1 MREGIKAFLCH
12 TKLLTTNI
20 APGHKFILNDPF
32 YSFFFFRVCVC
43 VCVCMC
49 FKNIE
54 RFTNLR
60 VILAQ
65 GPC

>member
-49 FKNIE
+49 VKNI
-54 RFTNLR
+54 
-60 VILAQ
+60 
-65 GPC
+65 